1 MWSGVYSACV
11 TIPDEP
17 VSTPVEAPPDLAPYV
32 ASIAF
37 WDEGASLALTA
48 KGLAF
53 GGSDEGAR
61 RLAAFV
67 RSVAGWKGQRPED
80 DVAQEIKAHCVAWRL
95 LPPLRGRANPIDL
108 EFYMDWPQN
117 LILSTT
123 SVLRRCLWPRR
134 ASA

>member
-1 MWSGVYSACV
+1 MR
-11 TIPDEP
+11 
-17 VSTPVEAPPDLAPYV
+17 PYV
-32 ASIAF
+32 VSASF
-37 WDEGASLALTA
+37 WDEGASIDLTPS
-48 KGLAF
+48 GLSF
-53 GGSDEGAR
+53 GSTNEGAR
-61 RLAAFV
+61 RLASFV
-67 RSVAGWKGQRPED
+67 LGLEGWRGKRNVG